1 MNRLD
6 EQNMRRINRCY
17 DIRSLV
23 LTLLYTVPQYVEAP
37 IEKKNAIYDMVVR
50 SVNEMKGVER

>member
-37 IEKKNAIYDMVVR
+37 LKEKNAIYDMVVR
-50 SVNEMKGVER
+50 SLKEVSA

>member
-1 MNRLD
+1 MIHID
-6 EQNMRRINRCY
+6 EQNLRRISRCY

-37 IEKKNAIYDMVVR
+37 LKEKNAIYDMVVR
-50 SVNEMKGVER
+50 SLKEVSA

>member
-1 MNRLD
+1 MIRLD
-6 EQNMRRINRCY
+6 EQNMRRLSRCC
-17 DIRSLV
+17 DIRSVV

-50 SVNEMKGVER
+50 SLKEVEA

>member
-6 EQNMRRINRCY
+6 EQNMRRIRRCY

-23 LTLLYTVPQYVEAP
+23 LTLLYTIPQYVEAP
-37 IEKKNAIYDMVVR
+37 LKEKNTIYDMVVR
-50 SVNEMKGVER
+50 SLKEVSA